1 MSTRSMGCTRSTRCT
16 KRCPKRWMTRWTS
29 PLLALV
35 FAPALW
41 TPAAADV
48 IYIYDDVGRL
58 TGVIDAA
65 GDSAGYRYDAAGN
78 LVGIQRAAPGGP
90 AITSFTPATG
100 GIGAAVTISGTG
112 FGAGAGDNKVTF
124 NGVPA
129 VVTSSTATRLVAT
142 VPVGAATGPLTVTT
156 PAASVRSGGVFTV
169 TAPDLAPTALTA
181 PTAVSPRQ
189 PIAVSWTVT
198 NRGTG
203 AAVPRWE
210 DVVYLSTDSVCC
222 AVDEAV
228 AALEITAGVG
238 AGQSYTRTQTAT
250 VPRVPAGQYYLI
262 VNTDDRRVLPEADKA
277 NNVRVLPITVRTPE
291 LVPTALTAPA
301 TWVRG
306 QTLSVSWTVANQ
318 GDGTVYG
325 TWGDVL
331 YLAPV
336 PGPACCDHARY
347 LGAAARSLP
356 LAPGASYSP
365 NVSLKVPDDVA
376 LGRYSLVL
384 SVDESKIVKETD
396 ESNNRREI
404 PITVT
409 AADLVLTAF
418 TAPAAL
424 TTQQSVSVSWTV
436 KNEGDAAATLPWNDR
451 ISLSTTSFCCFGNPV
466 VATATRPMPLAPGAS
481 YTATKLFTVPNVPAG
496 SYFLHANAD
505 DGLAISESDK
515 GNNHR
520 TIPIAVTTPD
530 LVAAGL
536 TAPTSVRAQQVVSL
550 GWTVSN
556 SGSGAAKAPWTD
568 IVYLSS
574 DQTCCA
580 GDTALATVSHTA
592 VLAPGASYAQ
602 TKSVTIPVRPPG
614 NYFLILKVDTGGAVY
629 EANESNNLRVVPL
642 TIAP

>member
-1 MSTRSMGCTRSTRCT
+1 MRSLKHCL
-16 KRCPKRWMTRWTS
+16 KRWTS

-35 FAPALW
+35 FASALW
-41 TPAAADV
+41 TPAAGDV

-58 TGVIDAA
+58 TNVIDAA

-112 FGAGAGDNKVTF
+112 FGAGAGDSKVTF
-124 NGVPA
+124 NGIPA

-156 PAASVRSGGVFTV
+156 PTAAVRSGGLFTV
-169 TAPDLAPTALTA
+169 TAPDLVPTALTA
-181 PTAVSPRQ
+181 PAAVSPRQ
-189 PIAVSWTVT
+189 PITVSWTVT

-203 AAVPRWE
+203 SAVPRWN

-222 AVDEAV
+222 AVDEIV
-228 AALEITAGVG
+228 AALEITAVAG
-238 AGQSYTRTQTAT
+238 AGQSYTRALTAT
-250 VPRVPAGQYYLI
+250 VPGVPAGQYYLI
-262 VNTDDRRVLPEADKA
+262 VSTDDGRVLPEADKA
-277 NNVRVLPITVRTPE
+277 NNRRALPFTVRTPE

-301 TWVRG
+301 TWVRS
-306 QTLSVSWTVANQ
+306 QTVSVSWTVVNQ

-325 TWGDVL
+325 TSSDAL

-336 PGPACCDHARY
+336 PGPACCDHARF
-347 LGAAARSLP
+347 LGRTGRTVG
-356 LAPGASYSP
+356 LAPGAAYSQKMS
-365 NVSLKVPDDVA
+365 VQVPADDA
-376 LGRYSLVL
+376 PGQYRLVL
-384 SVDESKIVKETD
+384 VVDDGQLVKETD
-396 ESNNRREI
+396 ESNNRREM
-404 PITVT
+404 PISIT

-424 TTQQSVSVSWTV
+424 TTQQSVSASWTV

-451 ISLSTTSFCCFGNPV
+451 ISLSTTAFCCFGNPV
-466 VATATRPMPLAPGAS
+466 VATASRPMPLAPGAS

-496 SYFLHANAD
+496 SYFLHVNAD
-505 DGLAISESDK
+505 DGLAISEID
-515 GNNHR
+515 GANNHK

-536 TAPTSVRAQQVVSL
+536 TAPASVRAQQVVSL

-556 SGSGAAKAPWTD
+556 GGSGAAKAPWTD
-568 IVYLSS
+568 VVYLSS

-580 GDTALATVSHTA
+580 GDTALVTVSHTA
-592 VLAPGASYAQ
+592 ALGPGASYAQ
-602 TKSVTIPVRPPG
+602 TKSVTIPNRPPG

>member
-1 MSTRSMGCTRSTRCT
+1 MSTRSTGWARSTRST
-16 KRCPKRWMTRWTS
+16 KRCPKRWTS

-35 FAPALW
+35 FAAALW

-65 GDSAGYRYDAAGN
+65 GDSAGYRYDAVGN

-129 VVTSSTATRLVAT
+129 VLTSSTATRIVAT

-169 TAPDLAPTALTA
+169 TAPDLVPTALTA
-181 PTAVSPRQ
+181 PTVVSPRQ
-189 PIAVSWTVT
+189 PITVSWTVT

-203 AAVPRWE
+203 SAVPRWN
-210 DVVYLSTDSVCC
+210 DFVYLSTDSVCC
-222 AVDEAV
+222 AVDEIV
-228 AALEITAGVG
+228 AAVELTAVVG
-238 AGQSYTRTQTAT
+238 AGQSYTRTQTVT

-262 VNTDDRRVLPEADKA
+262 VSTDDARVLPEADKA
-277 NNVRVLPITVRTPE
+277 NNRRVLPITVRTPE

-306 QTLSVSWTVANQ
+306 QTVSVSWTVKNQ
-318 GDGTVYG
+318 GDGTVYS
-325 TWGDVL
+325 TSDAL

-336 PGPACCDHARY
+336 PGPACCDHARF
-347 LGAAARSLP
+347 LGRTARTIP
-356 LAPGASYSP
+356 LAPGATYSQQM
-365 NVSLKVPDDVA
+365 SLKVPDDDA
-376 LGRYSLVL
+376 PGQYSLVL
-384 SVDESKIVKETD
+384 LVDDGQFVTEAD

-404 PITVT
+404 PISV
-409 AADLVLTAF
+409 AAANLVITAF

-424 TTQQSVSVSWTV
+424 TTQQSVTVSWTV

-451 ISLSTTSFCCFGNPV
+451 VSLSTTAFCCAGNPV
-466 VATATRPMPLAPGAS
+466 VATATRPVPLAPGAS
-481 YTATKLFTVPNVPAG
+481 YTATKLFIVPNVPAG
-496 SYFLHANAD
+496 SYFLHVNAD
-505 DGLAISESDK
+505 DGLAISESDEA
-515 GNNHR
+515 NNHR

-536 TAPTSVRAQQVVSL
+536 TAPASVRGQQVVSL

-556 SGSGAAKAPWTD
+556 SGSGAAKAPWMD

-592 VLAPGASYAQ
+592 ALAPGASYAQ

-614 NYFLILKVDTGGAVY
+614 SYFLILKVDAGGAVY

>member
-1 MSTRSMGCTRSTRCT
+1 MSTRSMGCTRSMRCL
-16 KRCPKRWMTRWTS
+16 KPCLKRWTS

-129 VVTSSTATRLVAT
+129 VLTSSTATRLVAT

-189 PIAVSWTVT
+189 PITVSWTVT

-203 AAVPRWE
+203 SAVPRWN

-222 AVDEAV
+222 AVDEVV
-228 AALEITAGVG
+228 AALEITAVAG

-262 VNTDDRRVLPEADKA
+262 VSTDDGRVLPEADKA
-277 NNVRVLPITVRTPE
+277 NNRRVLPITVRTPE

-325 TWGDVL
+325 ASSDAL

-336 PGPACCDHARY
+336 PGPACCDHARF
-347 LGAAARSLP
+347 LGARGPHRSSRP
-356 LAPGASYSP
+356 
-365 NVSLKVPDDVA
+365 
-376 LGRYSLVL
+376 
-384 SVDESKIVKETD
+384 
-396 ESNNRREI
+396 RRE
-404 PITVT
+404 P
-409 AADLVLTAF
+409 
-418 TAPAAL
+418 
-424 TTQQSVSVSWTV
+424 
-436 KNEGDAAATLPWNDR
+436 
-451 ISLSTTSFCCFGNPV
+451 
-466 VATATRPMPLAPGAS
+466 TR
-481 YTATKLFTVPNVPAG
+481 
-496 SYFLHANAD
+496 
-505 DGLAISESDK
+505 
-515 GNNHR
+515 R
-520 TIPIAVTTPD
+520 
-530 LVAAGL
+530 
-536 TAPTSVRAQQVVSL
+536 R
-550 GWTVSN
+550 
-556 SGSGAAKAPWTD
+556 
-568 IVYLSS
+568 
-574 DQTCCA
+574 C
-580 GDTALATVSHTA
+580 
-592 VLAPGASYAQ
+592 
-602 TKSVTIPVRPPG
+602 R
-614 NYFLILKVDTGGAVY
+614 
-629 EANESNNLRVVPL
+629 
-642 TIAP
+642 

>member
-1 MSTRSMGCTRSTRCT
+1 MSTRSMGRRSKQCT
-16 KRCPKRWMTRWTS
+16 KRWTS

-90 AITSFTPATG
+90 AITGFTPATG
-100 GIGAAVTISGTG
+100 GVGAAVTISGTG

-129 VVTSSTATRLVAT
+129 VAHLEHGDAARRD
-142 VPVGAATGPLTVTT
+142 GACRGGDGPLTVTT

-203 AAVPRWE
+203 AAVPRWN

-222 AVDEAV
+222 AVDEVV
-228 AALEITAGVG
+228 AALEITAVVG

-262 VNTDDRRVLPEADKA
+262 VSTDDGRVLPEADKA
-277 NNVRVLPITVRTPE
+277 NNRRVLPITVRTPE

-306 QTLSVSWTVANQ
+306 QTVSVSWTVVNQ
-318 GDGTVYG
+318 GEGTVYG
-325 TWGDVL
+325 PSGDIL

-336 PGPACCDHARY
+336 PGRPAVTTRGSSGAR
-347 LGAAARSLP
+347 AAPFLLPPAR
-356 LAPGASYSP
+356 AYSQK
-365 NVSLKVPDDVA
+365 VSLKVPDDVA
-376 LGRYSLVL
+376 PGG
-384 SVDESKIVKETD
+384 
-396 ESNNRREI
+396 
-404 PITVT
+404 T
-409 AADLVLTAF
+409 AW
-418 TAPAAL
+418 
-424 TTQQSVSVSWTV
+424 SSS
-436 KNEGDAAATLPWNDR
+436 
-451 ISLSTTSFCCFGNPV
+451 STR
-466 VATATRPMPLAPGAS
+466 ATR
-481 YTATKLFTVPNVPAG
+481 
-496 SYFLHANAD
+496 
-505 DGLAISESDK
+505 E
-515 GNNHR
+515 
-520 TIPIAVTTPD
+520 
-530 LVAAGL
+530 
-536 TAPTSVRAQQVVSL
+536 
-550 GWTVSN
+550 
-556 SGSGAAKAPWTD
+556 
-568 IVYLSS
+568 
-574 DQTCCA
+574 
-580 GDTALATVSHTA
+580 
-592 VLAPGASYAQ
+592 
-602 TKSVTIPVRPPG
+602 
-614 NYFLILKVDTGGAVY
+614 
-629 EANESNNLRVVPL
+629 
-642 TIAP
+642 

>member
-1 MSTRSMGCTRSTRCT
+1 MKSRSMGLTRSMRCT
-16 KRCPKRWMTRWTS
+16 KRWTS
-29 PLLALV
+29 SLLALV
-35 FAPALW
+35 FAAALW

-48 IYIYDDVGRL
+48 IYVYDDVGRL
-58 TGVIDAA
+58 TGVIDAP

-90 AITSFTPATG
+90 AITSFAPAAG

-129 VVTSSTATRLVAT
+129 AVISSTATRLVAT

-156 PAASVRSGGVFTV
+156 PVVSVRSGSVFAV

-181 PTAVSPRQ
+181 PAAVSPRQ
-189 PIAVSWTVT
+189 PITVSWTVT

-203 AAVPRWE
+203 AAVPRWH
-210 DVVYLSTDSVCC
+210 DVVYLSTDGVCC
-222 AVDEAV
+222 AVDEIV
-228 AALEITAGVG
+228 AAHEVTAIVG
-238 AGQSYTRTQTAT
+238 AGQSYTWTQTAT
-250 VPRVPAGQYYLI
+250 VPGVPAGQYYLI
-262 VNTDDRRVLPEADKA
+262 VSTDDDRVLPEADKA
-277 NNVRVLPITVRTPE
+277 NNRRVVPITVRTPE
-291 LVPTALTAPA
+291 LVSTALTAPA
-301 TWVRG
+301 TWARG
-306 QTLSVSWTVANQ
+306 QTLSVSWTVLNQ

-325 TWGDVL
+325 ASSDAL

-336 PGPACCDHARY
+336 PGPACCDRARF
-347 LGAAARSLP
+347 LGRASRIAL
-356 LAPGASYSP
+356 LAPGATYSRTMS
-365 NVSLKVPDDVA
+365 VKVPDDA
-376 LGRYSLVL
+376 PGQYNLVL
-384 SVDESKIVKETD
+384 VVDDGQLVKETD

-404 PITVT
+404 PVTVT

-418 TAPAAL
+418 TAPAAM
-424 TTQQSVSVSWTV
+424 TTQQTVSVSWTV
-436 KNEGDAAATLPWNDR
+436 KNEGDAAATTPWNDR
-451 ISLSTTSFCCFGNPV
+451 ISLSTTAFCCVGNPV
-466 VATATRPMPLAPGAS
+466 VATAGRPMALAPGAS

-496 SYFLHANAD
+496 SYFLHVNAD
-505 DGLAISESDK
+505 DGLAISERDEV
-515 GNNHR
+515 NNHR

-536 TAPTSVRAQQVVSL
+536 TAPASVRAQQVVSL

-556 SGSGAAKAPWTD
+556 VGAGAAKAPWMD

-592 VLAPGASYAQ
+592 ALAPGASYAQ
-602 TKSVTIPVRPPG
+602 AKSVTIPNRPPG

-629 EANESNNLRVVPL
+629 EASESNNLRVVPL

>member
-1 MSTRSMGCTRSTRCT
+1 MRCP
-16 KRCPKRWMTRWTS
+16 KRCPKRWMS
-29 PLLALV
+29 LLLGLV

-65 GDSAGYRYDAAGN
+65 GDSAGYRYDAVGN

-90 AITSFTPATG
+90 AITSFTPASG
-100 GIGAAVTISGTG
+100 AIGATVTISGTG

-124 NGVPA
+124 NGMPA
-129 VVTSSTATRLVAT
+129 VLTSSTATRLVAT

-181 PTAVSPRQ
+181 PTVVSPRQ
-189 PIAVSWTVT
+189 PISVSWTVT

-203 AAVPRWE
+203 AAVPRWN
-210 DVVYLSTDSVCC
+210 DVIYLSTDSVCC

-228 AALEITAGVG
+228 AGLEITAIAG
-238 AGQSYTRTQTAT
+238 AGQSYTRTQNAT
-250 VPRVPAGQYYLI
+250 VPPRVPAGQYYLI
-262 VNTDDRRVLPEADKA
+262 VSTDAGRVLPETDKA
-277 NNVRVLPITVRTPE
+277 NNHRVLPITVRTPD

-306 QTLSVSWTVANQ
+306 QTFSVSWTVANQ

-325 TWGDVL
+325 GSSDFL

-336 PGPACCDHARY
+336 PGPACCDHARF
-347 LGAAARSLP
+347 LGRASRTLP
-356 LAPGASYSP
+356 LAHGAAYSQKM
-365 NVSLKVPDDVA
+365 SMQVPDDVA
-376 LGRYSLVL
+376 VGRYSLVL
-384 SVDESKIVKETD
+384 VADEGNSLKETD

-451 ISLSTTSFCCFGNPV
+451 VSLSTTSFCCVGNPV
-466 VATATRPMPLAPGAS
+466 VATASRQAPLAPGAS
-481 YTATKLFTVPNVPAG
+481 YTATKQFTVPNVPAG
-496 SYFLHANAD
+496 SYFLHVNAD
-505 DGLAISESDK
+505 DGLAISERDEV
-515 GNNHR
+515 NNHR

-536 TAPTSVRAQQVVSL
+536 TAPASVRAQQVVSL

-556 SGSGAAKAPWTD
+556 SGSGAAKAPWMD

-592 VLAPGASYAQ
+592 ALAPGASYAQ
-602 TKSVTIPVRPPG
+602 TKSVTIPSRPPG

>member
-1 MSTRSMGCTRSTRCT
+1 MSTRSMGCTRSMRCT
-16 KRCPKRWMTRWTS
+16 RSVRRMKHWTS
-29 PLLALV
+29 PLLALF
-35 FAPALW
+35 FASTLGTA
-41 TPAAADV
+41 AAADV
-48 IYIYDDVGRL
+48 IYVYDDVGRL

-181 PTAVSPRQ
+181 PATVSPRQ

-203 AAVPRWE
+203 SAVPRWN
-210 DVVYLSTDSVCC
+210 DFVYLSTDSVCC
-222 AVDEAV
+222 AVDEIV
-228 AALEITAGVG
+228 AAVELTAVVG

-262 VNTDDRRVLPEADKA
+262 VSTDNGRVLPEADEA
-277 NNVRVLPITVRTPE
+277 NNRRVLPITIRTPD
-291 LVPTALTAPA
+291 LIATALTAPA

-306 QTLSVSWTVANQ
+306 QTLSVSWTVMNQ

-325 TWGDVL
+325 TWADSL
-331 YLAPV
+331 YLAPI
-336 PGPACCDHARY
+336 PGPACCDQAR
-347 LGAAARSLP
+347 LVGSAGRTVPLSPGAA
-356 LAPGASYSP
+356 YSR

-376 LGRYSLVL
+376 PGQYTLVL
-384 SVDESKIVKETD
+384 VADASKFVTEADEA
-396 ESNNRREI
+396 NNRRAI
-404 PITVT
+404 PIAVT
-409 AADLVLTAF
+409 AADLVLTAL
-418 TAPAAL
+418 TAPATV
-424 TTQQSVSVSWTV
+424 TTQQSISVSWTV
-436 KNEGDAAATLPWNDR
+436 KNQGDAAATLPWNDR
-451 ISLSTTSFCCFGNPV
+451 ISLSTTAFCCFGNPV
-466 VATATRPMPLAPGAS
+466 VATASRPMPLAPGAS
-481 YTATKLFTVPNVPAG
+481 YTATKLLTVPNVPAG
-496 SYFLHANAD
+496 SYFLHVNTD
-505 DGLAISESDK
+505 DGLAIGESDEV
-515 GNNHR
+515 NNHR

-530 LVAAGL
+530 LVAAGV
-536 TAPTSVRAQQVVSL
+536 TAPASVRAQQSVSL
-550 GWTVSN
+550 GWSVSN
-556 SGSGAAKAPWTD
+556 PGSGAAKAPWMD
-568 IVYLSS
+568 IVYLSA
-574 DQTCCA
+574 DPTCCA

-592 VLAPGASYAQ
+592 ALAPGASYAQ
-602 TKSVTIPVRPPG
+602 TKSVTIPTRPPG

>member
-1 MSTRSMGCTRSTRCT
+1 MS
-16 KRCPKRWMTRWTS
+16 
-29 PLLALV
+29 
-35 FAPALW
+35 
-41 TPAAADV
+41 
-48 IYIYDDVGRL
+48 
-58 TGVIDAA
+58 
-65 GDSAGYRYDAAGN
+65 
-78 LVGIQRAAPGGP
+78 
-90 AITSFTPATG
+90 
-100 GIGAAVTISGTG
+100 
-112 FGAGAGDNKVTF
+112 
-124 NGVPA
+124 
-129 VVTSSTATRLVAT
+129 
-142 VPVGAATGPLTVTT
+142 
-156 PAASVRSGGVFTV
+156 
-169 TAPDLAPTALTA
+169 
-181 PTAVSPRQ
+181 
-189 PIAVSWTVT
+189 
-198 NRGTG
+198 
-203 AAVPRWE
+203 
-210 DVVYLSTDSVCC
+210 
-222 AVDEAV
+222 
-228 AALEITAGVG
+228 
-238 AGQSYTRTQTAT
+238 
-250 VPRVPAGQYYLI
+250 
-262 VNTDDRRVLPEADKA
+262 TDDRRVLPEADKA
-277 NNVRVLPITVRTPE
+277 NNLRVLPITVRTPE

-325 TWGDVL
+325 TWGDSL
-331 YLAPV
+331 YLVPV

-365 NVSLKVPDDVA
+365 KLSLKVPDDVA
-376 LGRYSLVL
+376 PGRYSLVL

-496 SYFLHANAD
+496 SYFLHVNAD
-505 DGLAISESDK
+505 DGLAIGESDEV
-515 GNNHR
+515 NNHR

-536 TAPTSVRAQQVVSL
+536 TAPASVRAQQVVSL

-556 SGSGAAKAPWTD
+556 SGSGAAKAPWMD

-580 GDTALATVSHTA
+580 GDTALAIVSHTA
-592 VLAPGASYAQ
+592 ALAPGASYAQ
-602 TKSVTIPVRPPG
+602 TKSVTIPARPPG

>member
-1 MSTRSMGCTRSTRCT
+1 M
-16 KRCPKRWMTRWTS
+16 KRWTA

-65 GDSAGYRYDAAGN
+65 GDSAGYRYDAVGN

-90 AITSFTPATG
+90 AITGFTPATG
-100 GIGAAVTISGTG
+100 GIGTAVTISGTG

-156 PAASVRSGGVFTV
+156 PVASVRSGGVFTV
-169 TAPDLAPTALTA
+169 TVPDLVPTALTA
-181 PTAVSPRQ
+181 PTVVSPRQ
-189 PIAVSWTVT
+189 PISVSWTVT

-203 AAVPRWE
+203 AAVPRWN

-222 AVDEAV
+222 AVDEVV
-228 AALEITAGVG
+228 AALEITGVA

-262 VNTDDRRVLPEADKA
+262 VSTDNGHVLPETDKD
-277 NNVRVLPITVRTPE
+277 NNRRVLPITVRTPD

-306 QTLSVSWTVANQ
+306 QTLSLSWTVKNQ

-325 TWGDVL
+325 TWSDYL

-336 PGPACCDHARY
+336 PGPACCDQAR
-347 LGAAARSLP
+347 LVWSAGRTIPLSPGAA
-356 LAPGASYSP
+356 YSQ

-376 LGRYSLVL
+376 LGQYTLVL
-384 SVDESKIVKETD
+384 VADASKFVTEAD

-404 PITVT
+404 PISVT

-418 TAPAAL
+418 TAPAAM
-424 TTQQSVSVSWTV
+424 TTQQSVSVSWIV

-466 VATATRPMPLAPGAS
+466 VATASRPMPLAPGAS

-496 SYFLHANAD
+496 SYFLHVNAD
-505 DGLAISESDK
+505 DGLAISERAE

-536 TAPTSVRAQQVVSL
+536 TAPASVRAQQVASL

-556 SGSGAAKAPWTD
+556 SGSGTAKAPWMD

-592 VLAPGASYAQ
+592 ALAPGASYAQ
-602 TKSVTIPVRPPG
+602 TKSVTIPTRPPG
-614 NYFLILKVDTGGAVY
+614 NYFLILKVDAGGAVY
-629 EANESNNLRVVPL
+629 ETNESNNLRVVPL

>member
-1 MSTRSMGCTRSTRCT
+1 
-16 KRCPKRWMTRWTS
+16 
-29 PLLALV
+29 
-35 FAPALW
+35 
-41 TPAAADV
+41 
-48 IYIYDDVGRL
+48 
-58 TGVIDAA
+58 
-65 GDSAGYRYDAAGN
+65 
-78 LVGIQRAAPGGP
+78 
-90 AITSFTPATG
+90 
-100 GIGAAVTISGTG
+100 
-112 FGAGAGDNKVTF
+112 
-124 NGVPA
+124 
-129 VVTSSTATRLVAT
+129 
-142 VPVGAATGPLTVTT
+142 
-156 PAASVRSGGVFTV
+156 V

-181 PTAVSPRQ
+181 PATVSPRQ
-189 PIAVSWTVT
+189 SIAVSWTVA

-203 AAVPRWE
+203 SAVPRWN

-228 AALEITAGVG
+228 AALEITAVAG

-262 VNTDDRRVLPEADKA
+262 VSTDNGRVLPEADKA
-277 NNVRVLPITVRTPE
+277 NNRRVLPITVRTPE

-306 QTLSVSWTVANQ
+306 QTLSVSWTVVNQ

-325 TWGDVL
+325 ASSDFL
-331 YLAPV
+331 YLAPA
-336 PGPACCDHARY
+336 PGPACCDHARF
-347 LGAAARSLP
+347 LGRAGRTAPLTPGAA
-356 LAPGASYSP
+356 YSQK
-365 NVSLKVPDDVA
+365 VSLEVPDDVA

-384 SVDESKIVKETD
+384 VVDEGNVVKETD
-396 ESNNRREI
+396 EPNNRREI
-404 PITVT
+404 PITIT

-436 KNEGDAAATLPWNDR
+436 KNQGDASATSPWNDR
-451 ISLSTTSFCCFGNPV
+451 ISLSTTAFCCFGNPV
-466 VATATRPMPLAPGAS
+466 VATVSRPTPLAPGAS
-481 YTATKLFTVPNVPAG
+481 YAATKLFTVPNVPAG
-496 SYFLHANAD
+496 SYFLHVNAD
-505 DGLAISESDK
+505 DGLAISESDE

-536 TAPTSVRAQQVVSL
+536 TAPASVRAQQVVSL

-556 SGSGAAKAPWTD
+556 GGSGAAKAPWMDT
-568 IVYLSS
+568 VYLSS

-592 VLAPGASYAQ
+592 ALAPGASYAQ
-602 TKSVTIPVRPPG
+602 TKSVTIPSRPPG

>member
-1 MSTRSMGCTRSTRCT
+1 MSARSMGQTRSM
-16 KRCPKRWMTRWTS
+16 RCPKRWMKRWTLL
-29 PLLALV
+29 LLALV

-65 GDSAGYRYDAAGN
+65 GDSAGYRYDAVGN

-169 TAPDLAPTALTA
+169 TAPDLVPTALTA
-181 PTAVSPRQ
+181 PAVVSPRQ
-189 PIAVSWTVT
+189 PITVSWTVT

-203 AAVPRWE
+203 PAVPRWN
-210 DVVYLSTDSVCC
+210 DVVYLSTDSMCC

-228 AALEITAGVG
+228 AALEITAVAG
-238 AGQSYTRTQTAT
+238 AGQSYTRTQTTT
-250 VPRVPAGQYYLI
+250 VPKVPAGQYYLI
-262 VNTDDRRVLPEADKA
+262 VSTDNGHVLPETNKA
-277 NNVRVLPITVRTPE
+277 NNRRVLPITVRTPD

-306 QTLSVSWTVANQ
+306 QTVSVSWTVKNQ

-325 TWGDVL
+325 TWSDYL

-336 PGPACCDHARY
+336 PGPACCDQAR
-347 LGAAARSLP
+347 LVWSAGRTVPLSPGAA
-356 LAPGASYSP
+356 YSQ
-365 NVSLKVPDDVA
+365 NASLKVPDDVA
-376 LGRYSLVL
+376 PGQYTLVL
-384 SVDESKIVKETD
+384 VADASKFVTEADEAND
-396 ESNNRREI
+396 RREI

-418 TAPAAL
+418 TAPAAM

-466 VATATRPMPLAPGAS
+466 VATASRPMPLAPGAS

-496 SYFLHANAD
+496 SYFLHVNAD
-505 DGLAISESDK
+505 DGLAISESDE

-536 TAPTSVRAQQVVSL
+536 TAPASVRAQQVVSL

-556 SGSGAAKAPWTD
+556 SGSGAAKAPWMD

-592 VLAPGASYAQ
+592 ALAPGASYAQ
-602 TKSVTIPVRPPG
+602 TKSVTIPARPPG

>member
-1 MSTRSMGCTRSTRCT
+1 MSTRSMGRARSTRCT
-16 KRCPKRWMTRWTS
+16 KRWMS
-29 PLLALV
+29 PFLALV
-35 FAPALW
+35 FAPVLW

-65 GDSAGYRYDAAGN
+65 GDSAGYRYDAVGN

-90 AITSFTPATG
+90 AITSFTPATA

-129 VVTSSTATRLVAT
+129 VLTSSTATRLVAT

-156 PAASVRSGGVFTV
+156 PGASVRSGGVFTV

-181 PTAVSPRQ
+181 PTVVSPRQ

-203 AAVPRWE
+203 AAVPRWN

-222 AVDEAV
+222 AADEIV
-228 AALEITAGVG
+228 AALEITAVAG

-250 VPRVPAGQYYLI
+250 VPRVPAGPYYLI
-262 VNTDDRRVLPEADKA
+262 VSADDGRVLPEADEA
-277 NNVRVLPITVRTPE
+277 NNRRVLPITVRTPE

-306 QTLSVSWTVANQ
+306 QTLSVSWTVVNQ

-325 TWGDVL
+325 TSSDTL

-336 PGPACCDHARY
+336 AGPACCDHARF
-347 LGAAARSLP
+347 LATASRSVP
-356 LAPGASYSP
+356 LARGASYSP
-365 NVSLKVPDDVA
+365 KVSLKVPDDVA

-384 SVDESKIVKETD
+384 GVDDGTLVKETD

-436 KNEGDAAATLPWNDR
+436 KNQGDAAATLPWNDR
-451 ISLSTTSFCCFGNPV
+451 VSLSTTSFCCSGNPV
-466 VATATRPMPLAPGAS
+466 VATASRQTPLAPGAS

-496 SYFLHANAD
+496 SYFLHVNAD
-505 DGLAISESDK
+505 DGLAISESDEV
-515 GNNHR
+515 NNHR

-536 TAPTSVRAQQVVSL
+536 TAPASVRAQQVVSL
-550 GWTVSN
+550 GWTVTN
-556 SGSGAAKAPWTD
+556 SGSGAAKAPWMD

-592 VLAPGASYAQ
+592 ALAPGASYAQ
-602 TKSVTIPVRPPG
+602 TKSVTIPNRPPG